1 MKRLIVLLTTLF
13 LTIVSL
19 AQPSQLII
27 QGETGKLYL
36 DHTVA
41 SKENWYSVG
50 RMYNMSPKQI
60 APFNGLTLNTPLEI
74 GQQLKIPLKS
84 VNFSQDGVKSGGET
98 LVPVYHI
105 IQEKEWM
112 YHISVTYNKVP
123 IENLEKWNHINKDQ
137 AKAGMQLIVGFLKV
151 KTAESALANKGTDRM
166 VAVAPVVIK
175 NADKPKTQTTS
186 LIPKEDKASD
196 VSKNEQLSSTSNQQ
210 AKPPVITT
218 ASVQNTNSGTT
229 TPVNTYSATHSTGG
243 FFSADFANGNKI
255 SSGQAAIFKSTSGWN
270 DGKYYALMNN
280 VPVGT
285 IVKVTNPS
293 TSKTIFAKV
302 LGQLP
307 DMKES
312 AGLSIRISNA
322 AAAELGTG
330 EGKFPVEIKY

>member
-13 LTIVSL
+13 PAIISL
-19 AQPSQLII
+19 SQPSQLII
-27 QGETGKLYL
+27 QGEKGKLYL
-36 DHTVA
+36 DHMVSA
-41 SKENWYSVG
+41 KENWYSLG
-50 RMYNMSPKQI
+50 RMYNINPKQL

-74 GQQLKIPLKS
+74 GQQVKVPLVS
-84 VNFSQDGVKSGGET
+84 GNFSQDGVKAPGET

-105 IQEKEWM
+105 IKEKEWM

-151 KTAESALANKGTDRM
+151 WTAESALAKSGTGKG

-175 NADKPKTQTTS
+175 DADKTKTTASNATA
-186 LIPKEDKASD
+186 KEDKTLDAPTKNQVASI
-196 VSKNEQLSSTSNQQ
+196 QQ
-210 AKPPVITT
+210 AQPPVIVT
-218 ASVQNTNSGTT
+218 SNVQNSDA
-229 TPVNTYSATHSTGG
+229 PSHVNTYSATHSTGG
-243 FFSADFANGNKI
+243 FFSADFVNGNKV
-255 SSGQAAIFKSTSGWN
+255 SNGQAATFRSISGWN

-285 IVKVTNPS
+285 IVKVTS
-293 TSKTIFAKV
+293 ATTSKSVFAKV

-322 AAAELGTG
+322 AAADLGTG
-330 EGKFPVEIKY
+330 EGKFPVEVKY